1 MFTDLYVG
9 PWRSHGSHS
18 GVRRGSARFGDT
30 TWQTRSEVPTG
41 ASLLE
46 ATRKTSTTELAASC
60 ASGQGSRPRS
70 VQAWTSG
77 RGSTVLLYS

>member
-18 GVRRGSARFGDT
+18 VARFGDT
-30 TWQTRSEVPTG
+30 AWQTRFEVPTG

-77 RGSTVLLYS
+77 RGSTVLLFGFYVA